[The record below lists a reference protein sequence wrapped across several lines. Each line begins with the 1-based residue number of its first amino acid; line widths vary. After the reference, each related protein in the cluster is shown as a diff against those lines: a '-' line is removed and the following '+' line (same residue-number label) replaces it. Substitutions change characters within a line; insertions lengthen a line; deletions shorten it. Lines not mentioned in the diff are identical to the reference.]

1 MFRSSKRWIE
11 LWHRALVHLSVSD
24 CPGGSRLAVRISRS
38 RSRRSLDNSNSAIAG
53 SISCRSR
60 IEGPQLRALE
70 IQKVSRKRGFIG
82 NGIAALDD
90 DGGGSRFAI
99 RRKSLMFRDEE
110 LVDLRRFDK
119 IGCCVQARRIGD
131 GEREAGMA

>member
-1 MFRSSKRWIE
+1 MSDTNINAKLTQEIMRPTSEGEDPVVVYQAGQFSGE
-11 LWHRALVHLSVSD
+11 LGILS
-24 CPGGSRLAVRISRS
+24 G
-38 RSRRSLDNSNSAIAG
+38 RRSAIAG

-90 DGGGSRFAI
+90 DRGGSRFAI